1 MVDDYEDTDDDAF
14 AYQRALVAASAA
26 STRRPAGTGWLLVGG
41 LMLLLVL
48 LGPRRGGL
56 MPARALP
63 ALPLPAG
70 ITTLVNV
77 PSERDGTA
85 PLHRAGDVGMHVQ
98 RALNASGAVCA
109 PADLALQCPPS
120 LRPAQIDAILASYG
134 SPATGTGA
142 IWHGLG
148 VQYGI
153 DPAWAL
159 AFFIHESRAGTNPRW
174 AGRKPD
180 GRTTHNVGNIIC
192 TGGHACYGRFRAY
205 DSWEAGIHAWYRL
218 IAGEYI
224 QGRGHRT
231 VADVIPVYAPAVENH
246 VQGYIDAVAWLVATW
261 RQGKEA

>member
-1 MVDDYEDTDDDAF
+1 MVDGDRDDDDDAL

-26 STRRPAGTGWLLVGG
+26 STRRPAGTGWLLVGE
-41 LMLLLVL
+41 LTVLLVL
-48 LGPRRGGL
+48 LGPRRDVV

-85 PLHRAGDVGMHVQ
+85 PLHRAGDVGVHVQ

-120 LRPAQIDAILASYG
+120 LRPAQIDVILASYG
-134 SPATGTGA
+134 SPATGTGTL
-142 IWHGLG
+142 WHNLG

-159 AFFIHESRAGTNPRW
+159 AFFIHESRAGTNPAW
-174 AGRKPD
+174 AGRKLD
-180 GRTTHNVGNIIC
+180 GHTTHNVGNIIC
-192 TGGHACYGRFRAY
+192 TSGHDCYGRFRDY
-205 DSWEAGIHAWYRL
+205 DSWEAGIHDWYRL
-218 IAGEYI
+218 IAVEYI

-231 VADVIPVYAPAVENH
+231 VADVIPVYAPAIENN
-246 VQGYIDAVAWLVATW
+246 VQGYIDAVARLVATW